1 MPARKGFL
9 STKTKN
15 SESWDN
21 IPCSINAGHKQSH
34 ALLSMA
40 LLFQDKMSF
49 CTKVIHEMNK
59 AAKAQMLKMNREKG
73 KLMSSI
79 IIGFPAK

>member
-1 MPARKGFL
+1 MPAMKGFL

-15 SESWDN
+15 SESWVN
-21 IPCSINAGHKQSH
+21 LPFGHAQK
-34 ALLSMA
+34 SMA